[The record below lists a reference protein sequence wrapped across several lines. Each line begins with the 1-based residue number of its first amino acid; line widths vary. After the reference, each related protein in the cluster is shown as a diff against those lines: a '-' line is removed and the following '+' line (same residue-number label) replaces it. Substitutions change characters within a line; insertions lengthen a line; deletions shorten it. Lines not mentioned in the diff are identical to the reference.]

1 MLLAAILAILL
12 TMLLILIRAL
22 LGPTAYDR
30 MLATNLFGT
39 KIVLLMVVA
48 GHALGWSSFID
59 VALLYAMINFV
70 STIAIMRFFEH
81 QGALSQAAARERA
94 E

>member
-48 GHALGWSSFID
+48 GHALGWSSYID

-81 QGALSQAAARERA
+81 QGASSQAAARERV